1 MGILERFKTKKGEE
15 KVSMPAKAVRE
26 TGAGDVKEKSGKAGS
41 GSAGKAA
48 TKKAAAKKSETASS
62 VLRQGLEGVILRP
75 MVTEKAAHLA
85 STGQYVFSV
94 HPDANRIQIRSAV
107 GAMYGVLPVSV
118 NIQVVRGKVVRFG
131 RSNGKRKNWKKAI
144 VTLPKGKTIDIYA
157 GV

>member
-26 TGAGDVKEKSGKAGS
+26 TATAEVKEKKAP
-41 GSAGKAA
+41 
-48 TKKAAAKKSETASS
+48 AKKSDAKKSS
-62 VLRQGLEGVILRP
+62 VLPVGLEGVLVRP
-75 MVTEKAAHLA
+75 LVTEKASHLA
-85 STGQYVFSV
+85 SVGQYVFSV
-94 HPDANRIQIRSAV
+94 HPDANRIEIRSAV
-107 GAMYGVLPVSV
+107 KAMYGVLPVSV
-118 NIQVVRGKVVRFG
+118 NIQIVRGKVVRFG